1 MNRPV
6 ELRNQPWDIL
16 TQNGDDE
23 AFFAAWLACMVA
35 QCGPVAQA
43 VVIWSD
49 EPNVGPFRPVALW
62 PDGQAP
68 GEGLAAL
75 CERVLEVRLPLTQAM
90 PAPAIAQPIL
100 SGSDLHGAVALRFNG
115 MVPPQAADWMR
126 WGMGWMARRIADRD
140 AVDGEA
146 WRERL
151 FVMLDLFTHVLDQ
164 ERAIAAAQAVITEAA
179 QRLGCERVSLG
190 FASKGTMRLVA
201 LSHSASFSGRIDLT
215 RALEAA
221 MNEAA
226 DQGQRLICGETLEGP
241 EGRADAFAVLHEHE
255 RLRREFD
262 SEVVLS
268 VPFSAGEE
276 EGVFVFEWAY
286 GPVEPD
292 LLGIA
297 EGIVPLLGRA
307 LADRRRQDRPWI
319 VKLGHGLAAQ
329 TRTLLGPRHGMRK
342 LVALALLAAVAYLT
356 VAQGDFRVAAHARLE
371 GGVRRV
377 IAAPFDGFVAS
388 SDARAGQ
395 VVKAGATLAT
405 LEDRDL
411 SLEAARWES
420 QQTQYLKQAEEA
432 QAQRNLAQLQIA
444 LAQARQAD
452 AQRRLAETN
461 LQRTVIASPFAG
473 VLVSGDLSQQL
484 GGAVK
489 KGQALF
495 EVAPLDSYRVILDVD
510 EADIAHVAVG
520 QKGELVLSAL
530 AGQRFPLSVTLVTPV
545 AQAHEGK
552 NTFRVEA
559 TLDEFV
565 PSLRPGM
572 EGVGKVTVEE
582 RHLAWIW
589 TRRFLDWMRLQTWV
603 WLGI

>member
-6 ELRNQPWDIL
+6 EIRSQPWVIL
-16 TQNGDDE
+16 TENGDDK
-23 AFFAAWLACMVA
+23 AFFAAWLACLVA
-35 QCGPVAQA
+35 QCGPVVQA

-49 EPNVGPFRPVALW
+49 EPNVGPFRPVAIW
-62 PDGQAP
+62 PEGQAP
-68 GEGLAAL
+68 GDGLAAL
-75 CERVLEVRLPLTQAM
+75 CERVLELRLPLTQAM
-90 PAPAIAQPIL
+90 PEPAIAHPIL
-100 SGSDLHGAVALRFNG
+100 SDADLHGAVALRFQG
-115 MVPPQAADWMR
+115 AVPPHAADWLR

-164 ERAIAAAQAVITEAA
+164 NRAEAAAQAVMTEAA
-179 QRLGCERVSLG
+179 QRLGCERVSIG

-201 LSHSASFSGRIDLT
+201 LSHSANFSGRLDLT

-226 DQGQRLICGETLEGP
+226 DQGQRLICGETQE
-241 EGRADAFAVLHEHE
+241 RADGSVDPFAVLHEHE

-268 VPFSAGEE
+268 VPFSAGED

-286 GPVEPD
+286 GPVEPE
-292 LLGIA
+292 LFGIA

-319 VKLGHGLAAQ
+319 VKFGHWLAAQ
-329 TRTLLGPRHGMRK
+329 TRTLLGPRHGVRK
-342 LVALALLAAVAYLT
+342 LLALALLAAVAYLA

-395 VVKAGATLAT
+395 VVEAGATLAT

-411 SLEAARWES
+411 SIEAARWQS
-420 QQTQYLKQAEEA
+420 QQTQHMKQAEEA

-452 AQRRLAETN
+452 AQRRLAEAN
-461 LQRTVIASPFAG
+461 LQRTVIQSPFAG
-473 VLVSGDLSQQL
+473 VIVSGDLSQQL

-495 EVAPLDSYRVILDVD
+495 EIAPLDSYRVILDVD
-510 EADIAHVAVG
+510 EADISHVAVG

-530 AGQRFPLSVTLVTPV
+530 AGKRFPLSVTLVTPV

-559 TLDEFV
+559 TLGEAV

-572 EGVGKVTVEE
+572 EGVGKVAIDEHYLV
-582 RHLAWIW
+582 WIW

-603 WLGI
+603 WLGV